1 MKIDKD
7 AKYSKSHEWVR
18 KEGDLLVF
26 GISDYAQ
33 DKIGEVVFVELPE
46 LDDEF
51 AKGDS
56 FSVVE
61 SVKSANDLYIPVGGE
76 IVEVNESLED
86 DPELVNKDAF
96 GEGWICKI
104 KPSDLSELDTLLS
117 ASEYEKLL
125 SELD

>member
-1 MKIDKD
+1 MKVDKD
-7 AKYSKSHEWVR
+7 AKYSKSHEWLR

-33 DKIGEVVFVELPE
+33 SKIGEVVFVELPE
-46 LDDEF
+46 VDDDYS
-51 AKGDS
+51 AGDS

-61 SVKSANDLYIPVGGE
+61 SVKSANDLYIPVSGV
-76 IVEVNESLED
+76 ITEVNETLDD

-104 KPSDLSELDTLLS
+104 KPSDISELDSLLS
-117 ASEYEKLL
+117 AADYEKLL